1 MKTLRYRTAGAIWDT
16 WSYNDITGEIS
27 VALRCADGLVRGFS
41 SDTWNIID
49 GRLQMMGFDCEFQ
62 LEGGPEL

>member
-16 WSYNDITGEIS
+16 WSYNDVTGEIS
-27 VALRCADGLVRGFS
+27 VAIRCADGLVRGFS
-41 SDTWNIID
+41 SDAWRIED
-49 GRLQMMGFDCEFQ
+49 GRLYMVGFDCEFK